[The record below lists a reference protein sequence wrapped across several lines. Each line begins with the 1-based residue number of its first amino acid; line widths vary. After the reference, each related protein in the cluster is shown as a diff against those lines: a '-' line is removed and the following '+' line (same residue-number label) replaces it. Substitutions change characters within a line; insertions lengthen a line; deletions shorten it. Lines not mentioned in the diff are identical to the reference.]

1 VHTDF
6 PLSSHERE
14 GNQMLPQFTS
24 YLIPLTLIYLNL
36 GTLFVQLDL
45 HIMQNMKAWLGLF
58 KIM

>member
-1 VHTDF
+1 
-6 PLSSHERE
+6 
-14 GNQMLPQFTS
+14 MLPQFTS